1 MLRSRMLLRFDHS
14 HSSTLPTSPDTGPVS
29 RRRWSALLALTT
41 CVATLLLGQPAS
53 VAASTTFSGSM
64 AQAVSA
70 IPTASEANS
79 GYDRTLFRHWV
90 DANGDCQNARAE
102 VLISEAEPDTPITYT
117 SSGQCTV
124 SSGRWFSYYDRVS
137 WTLASDVDI
146 DHMVPLAEAWGSGAA
161 GWTSARREAY
171 ANDLDDYRT
180 LVGVTDNVNQSKG
193 DQDPATWLPTYDKC
207 RYVAEWLAVKI
218 RWGLTADSAEKS
230 VLNSYA
236 GTCSNTITV
245 TTA

>member
-1 MLRSRMLLRFDHS
+1 MSRSRKLHS
-14 HSSTLPTSPDTGPVS
+14 RPTAV
-29 RRRWSALLALTT
+29 RRWSSALLAPI
-41 CVATLLLGQPAS
+41 VAALLLLAPAS
-53 VAASTTFSGSM
+53 AQAATFSGTL
-64 AQAVSA
+64 AQAVA
-70 IPTASEANS
+70 AVPTAAEANT

-102 VLISEAEPDTPITYT
+102 VLISEAEPDTPLTYT
-117 SSGQCTV
+117 TSGKCTV
-124 SSGRWFSYYDRVS
+124 STGRWFSYYDRVS

-146 DHMVPLAEAWGSGAA
+146 DHMVPLAEAWGSGAS

-171 ANDLDDYRT
+171 ANDLGDYRT
-180 LVGVTDNVNQSKG
+180 LVGVTDNVNQSKS
-193 DQDPATWLPTYDKC
+193 DQDPSTWLPTYDKC
-207 RYVAEWLAVKI
+207 RYVAEWVAVKI

-236 GTCSNTITV
+236 ASCSNTVTV

>member
-1 MLRSRMLLRFDHS
+1 MSRSRSRSRMHP
-14 HSSTLPTSPDTGPVS
+14 TLSVAV
-29 RRRWSALLALTT
+29 RRWSAMLAATVVGTLVLL
-41 CVATLLLGQPAS
+41 VPAPAQ
-53 VAASTTFSGSM
+53 AATFSGTL
-64 AQAVSA
+64 AQAVA
-70 IPTASEANS
+70 AVPTAAEANT
-79 GYDRTLFRHWV
+79 GYDRTLFKHWV

-117 SSGQCTV
+117 TSGKCTV
-124 SSGRWFSYYDRVS
+124 STGRWFSYYDRVS

-146 DHMVPLAEAWGSGAA
+146 DHMVPLAEAWGSGAS
-161 GWTSARREAY
+161 GWTAARREAY
-171 ANDLDDYRT
+171 ANDLGDYRT
-180 LVGVTDNVNQSKG
+180 LVGVTDNVNQSKS

-207 RYVAEWLAVKI
+207 RYVAEWVAVKI

-236 GTCSNTITV
+236 ASCSNTVTV

>member
-1 MLRSRMLLRFDHS
+1 MSRSRSRSRMHP
-14 HSSTLPTSPDTGPVS
+14 TLSVAV
-29 RRRWSALLALTT
+29 RRWSAMLAATVVGTLVLL
-41 CVATLLLGQPAS
+41 VPAPAQ
-53 VAASTTFSGSM
+53 AATFSGTL
-64 AQAVSA
+64 AQAVA
-70 IPTASEANS
+70 AVPTAAEANT
-79 GYDRTLFRHWV
+79 GYDRTLFKHWV

-117 SSGQCTV
+117 TSGKCTV
-124 SSGRWFSYYDRVS
+124 STGRWFSYYDRVS

-146 DHMVPLAEAWGSGAA
+146 DHMVPLAEAWGSGAS
-161 GWTSARREAY
+161 GWTAARREAY
-171 ANDLDDYRT
+171 ANDLGDYRT
-180 LVGVTDNVNQSKG
+180 LVGVTDNVNQSKS

-207 RYVAEWLAVKI
+207 RYVAEWVAVKI

-236 GTCSNTITV
+236 SSCSTTVTV

>member
-1 MLRSRMLLRFDHS
+1 MSRSRSRSRMHP
-14 HSSTLPTSPDTGPVS
+14 TLSVAL
-29 RRRWSALLALTT
+29 RRWSAMLAATVVGTLVLL
-41 CVATLLLGQPAS
+41 VPAPAQ
-53 VAASTTFSGSM
+53 AATFSGTL
-64 AQAVSA
+64 AQAVA
-70 IPTASEANS
+70 AVPTAAEANT
-79 GYDRTLFRHWV
+79 GYDRTLFKHWV

-117 SSGQCTV
+117 TSGKCTV
-124 SSGRWFSYYDRVS
+124 STGRWFSYYDRVS

-146 DHMVPLAEAWGSGAA
+146 DHMVPLAEAWGSGAS
-161 GWTSARREAY
+161 GWTAARREAY
-171 ANDLDDYRT
+171 ANDLGDYRT
-180 LVGVTDNVNQSKG
+180 LVGVTDNVNQSKS

-207 RYVAEWLAVKI
+207 RYVAEWVAVKI

-236 GTCSNTITV
+236 SSCSTTVTV